1 MVDHVFEEKCIVKFL
16 NTYHEDEALR
26 RYFLRMFD
34 CPEDLFWHDK
44 DTNFKIEFSA
54 IEEGTSRLFWLNE
67 FWKYQHLYIISK
79 LFVWHKEW
87 DNNETLYNRLCNFLD
102 SYFNNIKEELTK
114 FPYGD
119 DSLSVSSVLNMC
131 FWADKYYWHKKKIP
145 PYFVLYARE
154 RKILNQDFYAKYA
167 DLLYSDNQEYTSKE
181 SYEELMKYFS
191 ATDFVVG
198 KSLCLC
204 SFLAVSFHE
213 ETRKQKVEELG
224 CEYVPSVIKWEPSHK
239 YLCVFVLLDYLERK
253 LSNTNGIGPKT
264 QFYMDKLNS
273 EMELEKSILGNKAAE
288 RYESII
294 QTIKREKENCDD
306 TRNENIYDISAYLG
320 GTSFYRGYPPIQ
332 GWYNLMKISCK
343 EDFPIKKNVKASWM
357 FDDLNFGDTIDFK
370 LDVKNFFSNHA
381 ISLASFSRKYKF
393 RKSLWEKLISL
404 SGKPELLVSVRMD
417 IEFTDTNSCIVSNLE
432 WTFEKIWPSSS
443 SDYVYGQDIG
453 IDVVYHP

>member
-1 MVDHVFEEKCIVKFL
+1 M
-16 NTYHEDEALR
+16 
-26 RYFLRMFD
+26 
-34 CPEDLFWHDK
+34 
-44 DTNFKIEFSA
+44 
-54 IEEGTSRLFWLNE
+54 
-67 FWKYQHLYIISK
+67 
-79 LFVWHKEW
+79 
-87 DNNETLYNRLCNFLD
+87 
-102 SYFNNIKEELTK
+102 
-114 FPYGD
+114 
-119 DSLSVSSVLNMC
+119 
-131 FWADKYYWHKKKIP
+131 
-145 PYFVLYARE
+145 
-154 RKILNQDFYAKYA
+154 
-167 DLLYSDNQEYTSKE
+167 
-181 SYEELMKYFS
+181 
-191 ATDFVVG
+191 
-198 KSLCLC
+198 
-204 SFLAVSFHE
+204 
-213 ETRKQKVEELG
+213 
-224 CEYVPSVIKWEPSHK
+224 
-239 YLCVFVLLDYLERK
+239 DYLERK

-320 GTSFYRGYPPIQ
+320 GTS
-332 GWYNLMKISCK
+332 
-343 EDFPIKKNVKASWM
+343 
-357 FDDLNFGDTIDFK
+357 
-370 LDVKNFFSNHA
+370 FSNHA